1 ANAAWAT
8 AQIPLPAQE
17 LLAFL
22 ADIERLFR
30 LNPHLEISDW
40 LAQPDSRSYRMHAL
54 NETNDVRSEI
64 GWRVEAVR
72 ENTLWGK
79 NSGYR
84 LVYDRGLKQST
95 EFRIEANAGGSLLTI
110 TEHYHPV
117 QDETDERLKEV
128 DRSLV
133 PWAAALRH
141 HLRGM
146 ARFGALP
153 GYRWWTE
160 RFRLGMTPRQRRI
173 VRMIVWVSVLEFVVF
188 LFVALIFWLETR
200 PPS

>member
-1 ANAAWAT
+1 MITGPLGEAGNSLENGAEAGQASANAAWAT

-54 NETNDVRSEI
+54 NETNDVRGEI

-79 NSGYR
+79 TR
-84 LVYDRGLKQST
+84 LQ
-95 EFRIEANAGGSLLTI
+95 AG
-110 TEHYHPV
+110 V
-117 QDETDERLKEV
+117 
-128 DRSLV
+128 
-133 PWAAALRH
+133 
-141 HLRGM
+141 
-146 ARFGALP
+146 
-153 GYRWWTE
+153 
-160 RFRLGMTPRQRRI
+160 
-173 VRMIVWVSVLEFVVF
+173 
-188 LFVALIFWLETR
+188 
-200 PPS
+200 